1 MDKIILDHFKK
12 NDQKLYAI
20 IIKIGKMDRHLPK
33 TSGNYF
39 SDLCESITNQQL
51 SGKAAATIWG
61 RFVGLMEKGN
71 VTPLH
76 VLKVPEEK
84 IRGAGMSWA
93 KARYVRDLALK
104 VKSKLVKLDQ
114 LDQLSDE
121 EVIIELVKVKG
132 IGSWTAEMFLM
143 FTLGR
148 ENIFSYGD
156 LGLRNGIKKVYNLDN
171 PTKDQIEMLAK
182 KWSPY
187 KTYAC
192 RILWKSLEVL

>member
-20 IIKIGKMDRHLPK
+20 IIKIGKMDRYLPK

-171 PTKDQIEMLAK
+171 PTKDQIGKLCK